1 MIRFYGVRK
10 QYGAGRL
17 ALDDVSFEVEG
28 GEFVFLSG
36 SSGAGKSTLLRLIY
50 REELPTSGQILVAG
64 RNVATMPE
72 KKIPFLRRSI
82 GIVFQDFRL
91 IARKTVFENVAYLPR
106 ILGEPPARQQEL
118 ALEALGRV
126 GLGHRLKS
134 FPRELSGGEQQR
146 VAVARALI
154 RSPKLLLADE
164 PTGNLD
170 PELSIEILRMFAEIQ
185 ARGTTVFI
193 ATHDRSLIERIGG
206 RILTLQKG
214 RLVGDEILVGTDEG
228 RSRPPAKRLG
238 AEQPLATDAD
248 DDAEEVRAESV
259 TGAVATSGTTGSDSA
274 AMDASTPEAPL
285 VAPVVAPSGVGAERD
300 VLGGP
305 GADEPAAVAEESE

>member
-1 MIRFYGVRK
+1 MIRFYGVSK
-10 QYGAGRL
+10 QYGGGHL
-17 ALDDVSFEVEG
+17 ALDDVSFEVDG

-36 SSGAGKSTLLRLIY
+36 ASGAGKSTLLRLIY

-72 KKIPFLRRSI
+72 RKIPFLRRSI

-106 ILGEPPARQQEL
+106 ILGESPGRQQEL

-126 GLGHRLKS
+126 GLGHRMKS

-146 VAVARALI
+146 VAVARAVI
-154 RSPKLLLADE
+154 REPKLLLADE

-170 PELSIEILRMFAEIQ
+170 PDLSIEILRMFSQIQ

-193 ATHDRSLIERIGG
+193 ATHDRTLIERIGG
-206 RILTLQKG
+206 RILTLHQG
-214 RLVGDEILVGTDEG
+214 RLVGDETVTGTDPGRAMAPASQRQPAEPADGAATTADAEPENDAGRDAGREARAALAAEREAGEVGTAEPEQGLLVDAGGGRVEIDEG
-228 RSRPPAKRLG
+228 SP
-238 AEQPLATDAD
+238 
-248 DDAEEVRAESV
+248 
-259 TGAVATSGTTGSDSA
+259 
-274 AMDASTPEAPL
+274 
-285 VAPVVAPSGVGAERD
+285 
-300 VLGGP
+300 
-305 GADEPAAVAEESE
+305 

>member
-1 MIRFYGVRK
+1 VIRFYGVSK
-10 QYGAGRL
+10 HYGGQS
-17 ALDDVSFEVEG
+17 ALDDVSFEVPG

-50 REELPTSGQILVAG
+50 REELPSSGQILVAG

-106 ILGEPPARQQEL
+106 ILGETPARQQEL
-118 ALEALGRV
+118 ALEALNRV
-126 GLGHRLKS
+126 GLGHRMRA

-146 VAVARALI
+146 VAVARAVI
-154 RSPKLLLADE
+154 RGPKLLLADE

-170 PELSIEILRMFAEIQ
+170 PDLSIEILRMFLEIQ
-185 ARGTTVFI
+185 SRGTTVFM

-206 RILTLQKG
+206 RILTLHKG
-214 RLVGDEILVGTDEG
+214 RLAGDDAVRGTEERRTLAPLAHGSEAEYASEEAEAGFEAESCESPRGGAAPVADDVPADQEATVGIGVG
-228 RSRPPAKRLG
+228 PAG
-238 AEQPLATDAD
+238 VEQPAPPD
-248 DDAEEVRAESV
+248 EEHE
-259 TGAVATSGTTGSDSA
+259 
-274 AMDASTPEAPL
+274 
-285 VAPVVAPSGVGAERD
+285 
-300 VLGGP
+300 
-305 GADEPAAVAEESE
+305 